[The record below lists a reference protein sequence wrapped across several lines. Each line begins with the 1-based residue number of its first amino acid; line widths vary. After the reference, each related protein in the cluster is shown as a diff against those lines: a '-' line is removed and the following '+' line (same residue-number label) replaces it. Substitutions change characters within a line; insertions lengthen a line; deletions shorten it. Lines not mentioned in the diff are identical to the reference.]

1 MLNVQDREQ
10 VQRYSW
16 NKVATITFNFTD
28 NFKLQGRLE
37 AMEKYFASFLPI
49 KILSIFHWE
58 IVTGK
63 YASSS
68 TAVTP

>member
-10 VQRYSW
+10 VQHYSW

-37 AMEKYFASFLPI
+37 AMENILRLSFP
-49 KILSIFHWE
+49 LS
-58 IVTGK
+58 K

-68 TAVTP
+68 TAVTL